1 MAYKSYNSKLL
12 RMNDKTAEKGE
23 ITIMDGHTIFKNAIS
38 GYHLLLNVIA
48 LSCFGDKSR
57 KILQ

>member
-1 MAYKSYNSKLL
+1 
-12 RMNDKTAEKGE
+12 MNDKTAEKGE

-48 LSCFGDKSR
+48 LSCFGDKSH

>member
-1 MAYKSYNSKLL
+1 
-12 RMNDKTAEKGE
+12 MNDKTAEKGE

-38 GYHLLLNVIA
+38 GYYLLLNATA
-48 LSCFGDKSR
+48 LSCSGDKSH